1 MRHCLLPLAL
11 TGLLSACQPQAS
23 TTALGTLERDRV
35 LLTATA
41 GEIIRACRCEAAGW
55 EAGARPARRGPGLR

>member
-23 TTALGTLERDRV
+23 TTPSAPWNEQ
-35 LLTATA
+35 
-41 GEIIRACRCEAAGW
+41 EN
-55 EAGARPARRGPGLR
+55 GPVEYQCKQQHQQQIHLHHTQGDAHNDTPT

>member
-11 TGLLSACQPQAS
+11 TGLLSACQPQAPA
-23 TTALGTLERDRV
+23 TALGTLERDRV

-41 GEIIRACRCEAAGW
+41 GEIIRALPVA
-55 EAGARPARRGPGLR
+55 